1 MIDDSIRTLKGI
13 GEKTEK
19 LFAKVGVTTCRQL
32 LMFYPREYD
41 RMALPV
47 TVSEV
52 TEGVKTAVVA
62 RIVQSASV
70 RTYGRNSITM
80 LLLREGSYSLQLN
93 WFHMPYLKS
102 MLKPGMTFV
111 FRGPV
116 IRKNNRL
123 IMEHPEIYTVDKYRE
138 AQGRILPVYSLTAGL
153 TNNMVRKSMEQV
165 LAEGLLLPDPLP
177 EETRQQAG
185 LCEINYAI
193 HQIHFPE
200 SEQALREAR
209 NRLCF
214 NEFFFFILGVAFS
227 RKNKEERKNF
237 WPMQAGW
244 ETEDVIASLPFH
256 LTAAQLSVWTE
267 MEQDLTSDKLM
278 MRMVQGD
285 VGSGKTILAF
295 LCMVL
300 TAGNGYQAALMAPTE
315 VLAEQH
321 FRSLKDLLESCR
333 LLDKYQPVL
342 LTGSLTA
349 KQKRQAYEKIRN
361 GSALMIVGTHALIQE
376 AVEYSKL
383 ALVITD
389 EQHRFGVNQRM
400 ALAGGERAPH
410 LLVMS
415 ATPIPRTLAMI
426 LYGDLD
432 ISVMKDKPKRR
443 LPIKNAVV
451 NTSYEKAAFDF
462 IRDQVNAGHQ
472 AYVICPMVEPNE
484 DVPCENVKEYSKKLK
499 DVFEPDIK
507 VAMLHGKMKGRE
519 KQDVMHRFAE
529 GEIQVLVSTT
539 VVEVGVDVP
548 NATVMLIVNAER
560 FGLAQLHQLRGR
572 VGRGSAQSY
581 CMFMQGDGREE
592 IRKRLQILK
601 ESNDGFYI
609 AEEDLKLRGPGDLL
623 GVRQSGEALFEIA
636 DIYRDAEILKR
647 AKDAC
652 ESLLQL
658 DPDLS
663 LPQNVLLKKALAA
676 YLSRQN
682 DDSGQ

>member
-1 MIDDSIRTLKGI
+1 MLDDSIRTLKGI

-41 RMALPV
+41 QMAVPV

-52 TEGVKTAVVA
+52 TEGGKTAVVA
-62 RIVQSASV
+62 RIVQNASV
-70 RTYGRNSITM
+70 RTFGRNSITM
-80 LLLREGSYSLQLN
+80 LLLREGAYTLQLN
-93 WFHMPYLKS
+93 WFHMPYLKT

-123 IMEHPEIYTVDKYRE
+123 VMEHPEIYPVEKYRE
-138 AQGRILPVYSLTAGL
+138 AEGKILPIYSLTAGL
-153 TNNMVRKSMEQV
+153 TNNMVRKSVGQV
-165 LAEGLLLPDPLP
+165 LDLGILLPDPIP
-177 EETRQQAG
+177 EEIRQMAG
-185 LCEINYAI
+185 LCEINYAL

-200 SEQALREAR
+200 SGEALRQAR
-209 NRLCF
+209 DRLSF
-214 NEFFFFILGVAFS
+214 DEFFFFILGVSFS
-227 RKNKEERKNF
+227 RKSREERKNSR
-237 WPMQAGW
+237 PMQAGW
-244 ETEDVIASLPFH
+244 ETEDVIGSLPYH
-256 LTAAQLSVWTE
+256 LTKSQLDVWTE
-267 MEQDLTSDKLM
+267 MERDLTGDKLM

-295 LCMVL
+295 LCMIL
-300 TAGNGYQAALMAPTE
+300 TAGNGYQSALMAPTE

-321 FRSLKDLLESCR
+321 YHSLAELLR
-333 LLDKYQPVL
+333 NNNLLDKYAPVL

-349 KQKRQAYEKIRN
+349 KQKRETYEKIRS
-361 GSALMIVGTHALIQE
+361 GSTLMIVGTHALIQE
-376 AVEYSKL
+376 AEEYRDL

-432 ISVMKDKPKRR
+432 ISLMKEKPRRR
-443 LPIKNAVV
+443 LPVKNAVV

-462 IRDQVNAGHQ
+462 IRDQVQAGHQ

-484 DVPCENVKEYSKKLK
+484 DVPCQNVKDYTRKLK
-499 DVFEPDIK
+499 DIFEPDIS
-507 VAMLHGKMKGRE
+507 VGMLHGKMKGKE
-519 KQDVMHRFAE
+519 KQDIMRRFSE
-529 GEIQVLVSTT
+529 GQIQVLVSTT

-636 DIYRDAEILKR
+636 DIYRDSDILKK
-647 AKDAC
+647 AKEAC
-652 ESLLQL
+652 DSLLLL

-663 LPQNVLLKKALAA
+663 LPQNLPLKEALGA

-682 DDSGQ
+682 DD

>member
-1 MIDDSIRTLKGI
+1 MLDDSIRTLKGI

-41 RMALPV
+41 QMAVPV

-52 TEGVKTAVVA
+52 TEGGKTAVVA
-62 RIVQSASV
+62 RIVQNASV
-70 RTYGRNSITM
+70 RTFGRNSITM
-80 LLLREGSYSLQLN
+80 LLLREGAYTLQLN
-93 WFHMPYLKS
+93 WFHMPYLKT

-123 IMEHPEIYTVDKYRE
+123 VMEHPEIYPVEKYRE
-138 AQGRILPVYSLTAGL
+138 AEGKILPIYSLTAGL
-153 TNNMVRKSMEQV
+153 TNNMVRKSVGQV
-165 LAEGLLLPDPLP
+165 LDLGILLPDPIP
-177 EETRQQAG
+177 EEIRQMAG
-185 LCEINYAI
+185 LCEINYAL

-200 SEQALREAR
+200 SGEALRQAR
-209 NRLCF
+209 DRLSF
-214 NEFFFFILGVAFS
+214 DEFFFFILGVSFS
-227 RKNKEERKNF
+227 RKSREERKNSR
-237 WPMQAGW
+237 PMQAGW
-244 ETEDVIASLPFH
+244 ETEDVIGSLPYH
-256 LTAAQLSVWTE
+256 LTKSQLDVWTE
-267 MEQDLTSDKLM
+267 MERDLTGDKLM

-295 LCMVL
+295 LCMIL
-300 TAGNGYQAALMAPTE
+300 TAGNGYQSALMAPTE

-321 FRSLKDLLESCR
+321 YHSLAELLR
-333 LLDKYQPVL
+333 NNNLLDKYAPVL

-349 KQKRQAYEKIRN
+349 KQKRETYEKIRS
-361 GSALMIVGTHALIQE
+361 GSTLMIVGTHALIQE
-376 AVEYSKL
+376 AVEYRDL

-432 ISVMKDKPKRR
+432 ISLMKEKPRRR
-443 LPIKNAVV
+443 LPVKNAVV

-462 IRDQVNAGHQ
+462 IRDQVQAGHQ

-484 DVPCENVKEYSKKLK
+484 DVPCQNVKDYTRKLK
-499 DVFEPDIK
+499 DIFEPDIS
-507 VAMLHGKMKGRE
+507 VGMLHGKMKGKK
-519 KQDVMHRFAE
+519 KQDIMRRFSE
-529 GEIQVLVSTT
+529 GQIQVLVSTT

-636 DIYRDAEILKR
+636 DIYRDSDILKK
-647 AKDAC
+647 AKEAC
-652 ESLLQL
+652 DSLLLL

-663 LPQNVLLKKALAA
+663 LPQNLPLKEALGA

-682 DDSGQ
+682 DD

>member
-1 MIDDSIRTLKGI
+1 MLDDSIRTLKGI

-41 RMALPV
+41 QMAVPV

-52 TEGVKTAVVA
+52 TEGGKTAVVA
-62 RIVQSASV
+62 RIVQNASV
-70 RTYGRNSITM
+70 RTFGRNSITM
-80 LLLREGSYSLQLN
+80 LLLREGAYTLQLN
-93 WFHMPYLKS
+93 WFHMPYLKT

-123 IMEHPEIYTVDKYRE
+123 VMEHPEIYPVEKYRE
-138 AQGRILPVYSLTAGL
+138 AEGKILPIYSLTAGL
-153 TNNMVRKSMEQV
+153 TNNMVRKSVGQV
-165 LAEGLLLPDPLP
+165 LDLGILLPDPIP
-177 EETRQQAG
+177 EEIRQMAG
-185 LCEINYAI
+185 LCEINYAL

-200 SEQALREAR
+200 SGEALRQAR
-209 NRLCF
+209 DRLSF
-214 NEFFFFILGVAFS
+214 DEFFFFILGVSFS
-227 RKNKEERKNF
+227 RKSREERKNSR
-237 WPMQAGW
+237 PMQAGW
-244 ETEDVIASLPFH
+244 ETEDVIGSLPYH
-256 LTAAQLSVWTE
+256 LTKSQLDVWTE
-267 MEQDLTSDKLM
+267 MERDLTGDKLM

-295 LCMVL
+295 LCMIL
-300 TAGNGYQAALMAPTE
+300 TAGNGYQSALMAPTE

-321 FRSLKDLLESCR
+321 YHSLAELLR
-333 LLDKYQPVL
+333 NNNLLDKYAPVL

-349 KQKRQAYEKIRN
+349 KQKRETYEKIRS
-361 GSALMIVGTHALIQE
+361 GSTLMIVGTHALIQE
-376 AVEYSKL
+376 AVEYRDL

-432 ISVMKDKPKRR
+432 ISLMKEKPRRR
-443 LPIKNAVV
+443 LPVKNAVV

-462 IRDQVNAGHQ
+462 IRDQVQAGHQ

-484 DVPCENVKEYSKKLK
+484 DVPCQNVKDYTRKLK
-499 DVFEPDIK
+499 DIFEPDIS
-507 VAMLHGKMKGRE
+507 VGMLHGKMKGKE
-519 KQDVMHRFAE
+519 KQDIMRRFSE
-529 GEIQVLVSTT
+529 GQIQVLVSTT

-636 DIYRDAEILKR
+636 DIYRDSDILKK
-647 AKDAC
+647 AKEAC
-652 ESLLQL
+652 DSLLLL

-663 LPQNVLLKKALAA
+663 LPQNLPLKEALGA

-682 DDSGQ
+682 DD

>member
-19 LFAKVGVTTCRQL
+19 LFAKVGVETCRQL
-32 LMFYPREYD
+32 LLFFPREYD
-41 RMALPV
+41 QMALPV

-52 TEGVKTAVVA
+52 TEGGKTAVIA
-62 RIVQSASV
+62 RVVQNASV
-70 RTYGRNSITM
+70 RTFGRNSITM
-80 LLLREGSYSLQLN
+80 LLLREGAYTLQLN
-93 WFHMPYLKS
+93 WFHMPYLKT

-123 IMEHPEIYTVDKYRE
+123 IMEHPEIYPVDKYR
-138 AQGRILPVYSLTAGL
+138 AQQGQILPVYSLTAGL
-153 TNNMVRKSMEQV
+153 TSNMVRKSVAQV
-165 LAEGLLLPDPLP
+165 LDSGYLLPDPIP
-177 EETRQQAG
+177 EEIRRQEG
-185 LCEINYAI
+185 LCEINYAL

-200 SEQALREAR
+200 SEQALWEAR
-209 NRLCF
+209 ARLAF
-214 NEFFFFILGVAFS
+214 DEFFFFILGVSFS
-227 RKNKEERKNF
+227 RKSREERKNC
-237 WPMQAGW
+237 WPMHAGW
-244 ETEDVIASLPFH
+244 ETEDVIASLPYH
-256 LTAAQLSVWTE
+256 LTGSQLSVWTE
-267 MEQDLTSDKLM
+267 MERDLTGDKLM

-295 LCMVL
+295 LCMIL
-300 TAGNGYQAALMAPTE
+300 TAGNGYQSALMAPTE

-321 FRSLKDLLESCR
+321 FHSLTELLEKNS
-333 LLDKYQPVL
+333 LLENYAPVL

-349 KQKRQAYEKIRN
+349 KQKRETYEKIRT
-361 GSALMIVGTHALIQE
+361 GSTHMIVGTHALIQE
-376 AVEYSKL
+376 AVEYRNL

-389 EQHRFGVNQRM
+389 EQHRFGVNQRL
-400 ALAGGERAPH
+400 ALAGGEKAPH

-462 IRDQVNAGHQ
+462 IRDQVNMGHQ

-484 DVPCENVKEYSKKLK
+484 DVPCENVKDYSKKLK
-499 DVFEPDIK
+499 GILEPDIK
-507 VAMLHGKMKGRE
+507 VGMLHGKMKPKE
-519 KQDVMHRFAE
+519 KQDIMKRFSE

-572 VGRGSAQSY
+572 VGRGAAQSY
-581 CMFMQGDGREE
+581 CMFMQGDGKEE

-623 GVRQSGEALFEIA
+623 GVRQSGEALFNIG
-636 DIYRDAEILKR
+636 DIYRDSEILKK
-647 AKDAC
+647 AKDASD
-652 ESLLQL
+652 SLLQL
-658 DPDLS
+658 DPELS
-663 LPQNVLLKKALAA
+663 LPQNMPLKEALAA

-682 DDSGQ
+682 DDRSQ